1 MPGPAKLREY
11 YGRLADEALLEAYR
25 EGQAAYERD
34 AWRVITWE
42 IRKRGL
48 SVDEFD
54 ATHTVNPSPGMAI
67 PDQPLSRPL
76 DATELEAAIAHERT
90 QERDAVFWVVGG
102 LVITGLTFMAA
113 SAHGG
118 TYLIAWGQVVY
129 GMVKAAREQARLKR
143 LDSLRERLESAD
155 PLRPR

>member
-1 MPGPAKLREY
+1 MPEPAKLREY

-118 TYLIAWGQVVY
+118 TYLIAWGPVVY
-129 GMVKAAREQARLKR
+129 GMVKAARAQARLKR